1 MSRFGKLNDPFEAYK
16 ARELSAGMAAVVA
29 EIKEK
34 LMPTICLLCPSPA
47 VADSLCVLD
56 GARLWCALEWEK
68 DPEGMANKRDYPP
81 AEVLY
86 APTAS
91 KKRPERIEGRTCEIH
106 RLGNI
111 GARMV

>member
-1 MSRFGKLNDPFEAYK
+1 M
-16 ARELSAGMAAVVA
+16 
-29 EIKEK
+29 I
-34 LMPTICLLCPSPA
+34 TCLLCPAVA

-86 APTAS
+86 APCRAEALKYMRMPSAAKSFLAALES
-91 KKRPERIEGRTCEIH
+91 KRAKRLVCEAQKN
-106 RLGNI
+106 RGKDL
-111 GARMV
+111 